1 MVQDFF
7 HQQYEFSRKFGG
19 LKTRLESLPWWC
31 VVFFWWVGS
40 YLVKT
45 TFSSNERKSSNCGR
59 INDLFV
65 RSQKGNFQNSHH
77 AISIRWGP
85 SSYRWTVITSLNG
98 YIDLGL
104 FHPYKWSCF
113 SLLITI
119 VGSHLGTGFFWGNS
133 DPFFPMSEESPQIRV
148 SETNLVVFLV
158 GITIGHVGTRDFWQ
172 AQ

>member
-1 MVQDFF
+1 MVLGW
-7 HQQYEFSRKFGG
+7 FSFGG
-19 LKTRLESLPWWC
+19 WGATFLK
-31 VVFFWWVGS
+31 
-40 YLVKT
+40 
-45 TFSSNERKSSNCGR
+45 ERFLQTKGNLRKGGR

-65 RSQKGNFQNSHH
+65 RTHKGNFQNSQHT
-77 AISIRWGP
+77 ISIWWAP

-113 SLLITI
+113 TLLITI

-133 DPFFPMSEESPQIRV
+133 DPFVPMSEESPQISV
-148 SETNLVVFLV
+148 SETNLVVCLV

-172 AQ
+172 A